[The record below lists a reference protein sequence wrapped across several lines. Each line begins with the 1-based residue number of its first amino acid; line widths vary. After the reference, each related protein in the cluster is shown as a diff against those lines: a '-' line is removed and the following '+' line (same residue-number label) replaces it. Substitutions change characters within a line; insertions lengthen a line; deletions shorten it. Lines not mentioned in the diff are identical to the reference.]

1 MYEALGVKD
10 VDSILIRPQPPAPK
24 DPALEHID
32 AMGGKP
38 FQAFPAQDHRA
49 HITAHLNFMATNI
62 ARNNPAIMASLEKN
76 IFEHISLMA
85 QEQTEM
91 EMGQELQQIQQMQMQ
106 IQQNPQMA
114 QNPQVQQQLKMFS
127 DKFEARKAVLIAE
140 MTEEFMKEEKEITSQ
155 FDNDPLAKLKARELD
170 LRAAENQRRKEY
182 ESKRIDLDRMKA
194 VMNQQNQDNKLEQNE
209 ELAEMRAETS
219 IEKTLLQN
227 ALKNDK

>member
-1 MYEALGVKD
+1 
-10 VDSILIRPQPPAPK
+10 
-24 DPALEHID
+24 
-32 AMGGKP
+32 
-38 FQAFPAQDHRA
+38 
-49 HITAHLNFMATNI
+49 
-62 ARNNPAIMASLEKN
+62 
-76 IFEHISLMA
+76 LMA
-85 QEQTEM
+85 QEQVEM
-91 EMGQELQQIQQMQMQ
+91 EMAQEIQQVTQIQQQA
-106 IQQNPQMA
+106 QQNPQMA
-114 QNPQVQQQLKMFS
+114 QNPQMQQQVQQQLKQFS

-182 ESKRIDLDRMKA
+182 DSKRIELDRMRA

-227 ALKNDK
+227 ALKKDT

>member
-1 MYEALGVKD
+1 MKE
-10 VDSILIRPQPPAPK
+10 
-24 DPALEHID
+24 E
-32 AMGGKP
+32 M
-38 FQAFPAQDHRA
+38 
-49 HITAHLNFMATNI
+49 
-62 ARNNPAIMASLEKN
+62 E
-76 IFEHISLMA
+76 MA
-85 QEQTEM
+85 QEIQQVT
-91 EMGQELQQIQQMQMQ
+91 QIQQQA
-106 IQQNPQMA
+106 QQNPQMA
-114 QNPQVQQQLKMFS
+114 QNPQMQQQVQQQLKQFS

-182 ESKRIDLDRMKA
+182 DSKRIELDRMKA

-227 ALKNDK
+227 ALKKDT